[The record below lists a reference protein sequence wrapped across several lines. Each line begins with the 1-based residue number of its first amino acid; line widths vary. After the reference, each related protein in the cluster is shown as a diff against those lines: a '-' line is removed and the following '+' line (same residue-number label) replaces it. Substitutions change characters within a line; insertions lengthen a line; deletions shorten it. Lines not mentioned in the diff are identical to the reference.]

1 MIAGINKVF
10 QHGERQFHIQ
20 AEDLG
25 LEKACFEVKVYE
37 KGVVLWLKRL
47 PYAKVLEQDLPLLE
61 RNQALKGLIEKSILT
76 LEAAIARG
84 RFG

>member
-10 QHGERQFHIQ
+10 LLEGREFHIQ

-25 LEKACFEVKVYE
+25 LDKACFEIKVYE

-47 PYAKVLEQDLPLLE
+47 PYTKVLEQELPILE
-61 RNQALKGLIEKSILT
+61 RNQALKALIDKSIMT
-76 LEAAIARG
+76 IEAAIARG